1 VSRTHSIL
9 IAHREKLAAEGI
21 AFALG
26 RFPGIL
32 PVAVATTAGEA
43 EINGRGLDA
52 VALDGNLPEAEKVSA
67 RLRSHG
73 VRVVLIASE
82 APADESA
89 WVSPSASTSALADA
103 LVPGMRDPRSLQS
116 SLSRRERQVLDL
128 VAQGLVGK
136 QVARELGISPKT
148 VEQHKSRIF
157 AKLGVPNQTAAVSV
171 VMAGSTGGS

>member
-1 VSRTHSIL
+1 MRRTHSIL

-32 PVAVATTAGEA
+32 PVAVATTAREA
-43 EINGRGLDA
+43 EFNGRTLDA
-52 VALDGNLPEAEKVSA
+52 VALDGTLQGAEGVA
-67 RLRSHG
+67 TRLRCSG
-73 VRVVLIASE
+73 VRVVLIMGE
-82 APADESA
+82 APADESV
-89 WVSPSASTSALADA
+89 WVSPDDSTAALADA
-103 LVPGMRDPRSLQS
+103 LVPGMPDPRTLQN

-128 VAQGLVGK
+128 VAKGLVGK

-157 AKLGVPNQTAAVSV
+157 AKLGVPNQTAAVSL
-171 VMAGSTGGS
+171 VMAGGTGGS